1 MTIQLN
7 HTERQGF
14 TVVCPEGD
22 LTMYHVYPARKYIE
36 SLLEKRVRRMALD
49 FSRLNTLDSA
59 GVGMLLKIHR
69 QMIDYRGDLFIFGC
83 PLSITKVLHT
93 LKLDD
98 LIPIHDTFEAGVSQI
113 KGNP

>member
-1 MTIQLN
+1 MTIQLS

-14 TVVCPEGD
+14 MVVCPEGD

-36 SLLEKRVRRMALD
+36 SLLEKRVHRIALD
-49 FSRLNTLDSA
+49 FSRLDTLDSA

-69 QMIDYRGDLFIFGC
+69 QTIDYRGDLFIFGC
-83 PLSITKVLHT
+83 QLSVRKVLHT

-113 KGNP
+113 TGNP